1 MANTYHIKKINTK
14 IENFTLVDEA
24 VFDILS
30 LLNNLDSNF
39 NQIANKLSPGITA
52 RFFKIANKAYYGRE
66 VQAIS
71 YAMKLLGYKAMK
83 QTLITSILMD
93 HFEKSLDFKYF
104 SFDKFQKQVY
114 SCAVVSKAIGEI
126 LGYSKLED
134 LYTVGILHNI
144 GKLVIAA
151 YFKEEHKKIIALK
164 KSEDISVSE
173 AERSILGVDH
183 AEIGALVLKR
193 FNIPQDMCDA
203 VRYHHATDLIFVKD
217 SDFRLA
223 LITRESAMIVDS
235 FQLPEMEPQEISN
248 RLKGTIRQGQKICLE
263 LLSIEMQ
270 SNGYRKV
277 FPDLLQ
283 RASKLVY
290 KDLKGLNERVSL
302 EDGQEI
308 LTLNENSPQAAMSL

>member
-1 MANTYHIKKINTK
+1 MANTDHITKIETK
-14 IENFTLVDEA
+14 IENLPLVDAA
-24 VFDILS
+24 VFEIIS
-30 LLNNLDSNF
+30 LLNNPKSNF
-39 NQIANKLSPGITA
+39 KQIADKLTPGITS
-52 RFFKIANKAYYGRE
+52 RFLKIANTAYYGRE
-66 VQAIS
+66 VRAIS
-71 YAMKLLGYKAMK
+71 YAVKLLGYKAMK

-104 SFDKFQKQVY
+104 SFDKFQKQAY
-114 SCAVVSKAIGEI
+114 FCAVVSKAIGEI
-126 LGYSKLED
+126 LGYSNLED

-151 YFKEEHKKIIALK
+151 YFKEKHKKIIALK
-164 KSEDISVSE
+164 KSEDISVTK
-173 AERSILGVDH
+173 AERIILGVDH

-223 LITRESAMIVDS
+223 LITKESATIVDS
-235 FQLPEMEPQEISN
+235 FELPEMEPQEISN
-248 RLKGTIRQGQKICLE
+248 RLKGTIREGKKICLE
-263 LLSIEMQ
+263 LLSIEMR

-283 RASKLVY
+283 RVSKLVY
-290 KDLKGLNERVSL
+290 KNLKGLNERVSL

-308 LTLNENSPQAAMSL
+308 LTLNENSPQPQ